1 MRAGQQPQLKED
13 AAASD
18 DDDIR
23 SELAL
28 DLEGMQNAFQEASL
42 QGELDAIGLLFEQAR
57 PLVGHPLLLI
67 AISVWVLLP
76 PSRTCPNVPCAAAR
90 AGKLA

>member
-1 MRAGQQPQLKED
+1 MKAGQQPQLKED

-42 QGELDAIGLLFEQAR
+42 
-57 PLVGHPLLLI
+57 
-67 AISVWVLLP
+67 
-76 PSRTCPNVPCAAAR
+76 
-90 AGKLA
+90 

>member
-1 MRAGQQPQLKED
+1 MALANSRTLLRAYKNQGAMDLAIGTRQVDRRFLESTQEERALYEAVEVFIFTQYAQATGQED

-42 QGELDAIGLLFEQAR
+42 
-57 PLVGHPLLLI
+57 
-67 AISVWVLLP
+67 
-76 PSRTCPNVPCAAAR
+76 
-90 AGKLA
+90 